1 MMGKLPGERRAWKEE
16 TPGETALLKLIQV
29 KVFLKSHYFI

>member
-1 MMGKLPGERRAWKEE
+1 MMGKLPGEKRAWKEE

-29 KVFLKSHYFI
+29 